1 MVVFAVTRWSCV
13 GLSELML
20 MDYHTSLMY
29 VSICTGTGKNAGDRH
44 PKVEGQVLIGA
55 GTTVLGNITIG
66 RGAQVAA
73 NSLVLKP
80 VPPKTMVAGS
90 PAREVGK
97 VTGEA
102 FTWPCSRL

>member
-1 MVVFAVTRWSCV
+1 M
-13 GLSELML
+13 
-20 MDYHTSLMY
+20 
-29 VSICTGTGKNAGDRH
+29 
-44 PKVEGQVLIGA
+44 LIGA

-97 VTGEA
+97 VTGERCKRECLPPICLSLVELMCPHTIEA
-102 FTWPCSRL
+102 VRLG

>member
-1 MVVFAVTRWSCV
+1 M
-13 GLSELML
+13 
-20 MDYHTSLMY
+20 
-29 VSICTGTGKNAGDRH
+29 
-44 PKVEGQVLIGA
+44 LIGA

-97 VTGEA
+97 VTGERVLSE
-102 FTWPCSRL
+102 PPLPMYPRVLQI

>member
-1 MVVFAVTRWSCV
+1 
-13 GLSELML
+13 
-20 MDYHTSLMY
+20 MY
-29 VSICTGTGKNAGDRH
+29 FCPSGTGKDSGDRH
-44 PKVEGQVLIGA
+44 PKVEANVLLGA
-55 GTTVLGNITIG
+55 GATVLGNITVG

-97 VTGEA
+97 VTGA
-102 FTWPCSRL
+102 RLVG